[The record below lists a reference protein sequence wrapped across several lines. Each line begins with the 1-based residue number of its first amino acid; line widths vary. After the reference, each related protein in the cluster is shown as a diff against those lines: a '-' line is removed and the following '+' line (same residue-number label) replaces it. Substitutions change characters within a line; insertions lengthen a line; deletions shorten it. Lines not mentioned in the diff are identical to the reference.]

1 MNLHSLDQSAQ
12 IRLDAMR
19 ILILVSA
26 FLNKK
31 SFILDLDKI
40 MLYDFYLKFP
50 NVMIP
55 ESEYI
60 KVSNLDFDGYYSY
73 YHWKPDRGHYQICLG
88 FLVGKK
94 LIIKTIKR
102 NVFSYSV
109 SHRGESIVNELNS
122 KYAMKLVRLADYI
135 SKKISLLSEA
145 KVEANIN
152 LCIEQLKM
160 TR

>member
-1 MNLHSLDQSAQ
+1 
-12 IRLDAMR
+12 MR
-19 ILILVSA
+19 ILILISA

-55 ESEYI
+55 ESDFI
-60 KVSNLDFDGYYSY
+60 KLTDLDFDGYYSY

-88 FLVGKK
+88 YLVGKK
-94 LIIKTIKR
+94 LIIKTIKK

-109 SHRGESIVNELNS
+109 NHMGESIVNELNS
-122 KYAMKLVRLADYI
+122 KYASRLVKIADYI
-135 SKKISLLSEA
+135 SKKISSLSEA
-145 KVEANIN
+145 KVEADIN
-152 LCIEQLKM
+152 LCIEKLKM
-160 TR
+160 SR